1 MTTVRFV
8 QTGGVAGLKLVA
20 EVDGDELADLID
32 AALAEGSPTP
42 DRGRVRDALE
52 YDITIE
58 QDGHTHGLHASER
71 NAGPAVEALAA
82 ALRAQA
88 EPTEGPA

>member
-20 EVDGDELADLID
+20 DVRGDELVDLID
-32 AALAEGSPTP
+32 AALAEGAPTP
-42 DRGRVRDALE
+42 DHGRARDALE

-58 QDGHTHGLHASER
+58 HDGHAHALHGTDH
-71 NAGPAVEALAA
+71 NAGPALKALAA

-88 EPTEGPA
+88 EPAP